1 MEIFLKIPNYFCF
14 SLLLPFGLLYTVV
27 QVVHC
32 TTAPTLKNESGLK
45 SNPPSPCQAEC
56 PNVGLHP
63 PEGRVP
69 FPNHTKSQSALLIT
83 HTDTHTQP
91 TRYTHTQITH
101 TPHMHTHHTH
111 KSHTHTPRGVP
122 LLSICMP
129 FPGILIPPLLSFP

>member
-83 HTDTHTQP
+83 HLQAQVHAGGSLCVVMVVK
-91 TRYTHTQITH
+91 HLNIA
-101 TPHMHTHHTH
+101 
-111 KSHTHTPRGVP
+111 
-122 LLSICMP
+122 
-129 FPGILIPPLLSFP
+129 